1 MHLLVVFVANN
12 EYIKLCNTINNIF
25 RPTFSI
31 RMYIIVKQ

>member
-1 MHLLVVFVANN
+1 MYLLVVFVANS